1 MSKLLDLLAQQNA
14 IADQQNAIA
23 EQIKTLQADAKEAKV
38 LKFVEELE
46 ALREKHGYNVADFI
60 GVVHSLHNVKT
71 PAKTAQSV
79 SVKTPKVAKP
89 QYRVMVDGVEVV
101 LREASQGNMK
111 PNLEKVVKTAG
122 FTKYKDYVADLI
134 KKNKVKTFDDL
145 IKKLKGV
152 PVTA

>member
-1 MSKLLDLLAQQNA
+1 MSKLLDLLAQQK
-14 IADQQNAIA
+14 QLE
-23 EQIKTLQADAKEAKV
+23 EQIKSLQSNEQEAKV
-38 LKFVEELE
+38 MKFVEELE
-46 ALREKHGYNVADFI
+46 ALRNKYGYKVPDFVD
-60 GVVHSLHNVKT
+60 VVHSLHGVKT
-71 PAKTAQSV
+71 TAKTPTSV

-101 LREASQGNMK
+101 LREASQGTMK
-111 PNLEKVVKTAG
+111 PDLEKVVKAAG